1 MSDEKWRMVR
11 HEKGSDYGV
20 GAYTLWPQGV
30 IIKPGL
36 SEQDAATIE
45 VAQDAIAVLRELCT
59 DVKWAGVRST
69 KQEWP
74 DLYETWRH
82 ARTILRQQ
90 TGTRPKLERP
100 SDGAKASTNLIAAAK
115 VMLEALESAAQAYQE
130 FFDVMPVAWQTF
142 DGIVTAAIA
151 RAKETGELH

>member
-11 HEKGSDYGV
+11 HEKGSDDGV

-30 IIKPGL
+30 IVNPGL

-45 VAQDAIAVLRELCT
+45 VAQDAIAVLREFCT
-59 DVKWAGVRST
+59 DVKEAGVRST

-74 DLYETWRH
+74 DLYETWQH
-82 ARTILRQQ
+82 ARTILRQHAVA
-90 TGTRPKLERP
+90 RPKFELP
-100 SDGAKASTNLIAAAK
+100 SEGAKANTSLIAAAK
-115 VMLEALESAAQAYQE
+115 VMLQALESVAQAYQE

-142 DGIVTAAIA
+142 DDIVTAAIA
-151 RAKETGELH
+151 GAKETGELH

>member
-11 HEKGSDYGV
+11 HEKSSDYGV

-45 VAQDAIAVLRELCT
+45 VAQDAIAVLREFCT
-59 DVKWAGVRST
+59 DVKAAGVRST
-69 KQEWP
+69 MQEWP
-74 DLYETWRH
+74 DVYETWRH

-90 TGTRPKLERP
+90 AVAQPKLERS
-100 SDGAKASTNLIAAAK
+100 SDGAKANTSLIAAAK
-115 VMLEALESAAQAYQE
+115 VMLQALESVAQAYQE

-142 DGIVTAAIA
+142 DDIVTAAIA
-151 RAKETGELH
+151 RAKETGELY